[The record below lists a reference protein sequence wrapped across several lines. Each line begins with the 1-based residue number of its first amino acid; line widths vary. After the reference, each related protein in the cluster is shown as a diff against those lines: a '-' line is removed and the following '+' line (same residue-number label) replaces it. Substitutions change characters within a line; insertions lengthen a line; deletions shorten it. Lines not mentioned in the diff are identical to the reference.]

1 MNGINNM
8 PAHSTSAAGG
18 AVAGTPFPERRMAS
32 LMQRALF
39 LAEANL
45 GATSPN
51 PSVGAVLAGAA
62 TGEIIASAVTA
73 PGGRPH
79 AEVLALRQAGERARG
94 SVLFTTLEPCSHFG
108 ATPPCA
114 HSVAEAGVATVV
126 YGSLDPDMRVAG
138 RGLAW
143 LESHGVTVLRSEFA
157 KQTDWLNLGHALRVT
172 ERRPFV
178 QIKLAVDA
186 DGRVPAGAGGQP
198 VWITGEAARAQAHL
212 LRARADAILVGRKTV
227 EADDPELT
235 CRLPGLEDRSP
246 VRVVLAPRCDIPAQA
261 RLFKRQKPPVW
272 IVCGDSSKCDGLTS
286 LPGVKI
292 FDVGAST
299 SGSLNL
305 RLVLMR
311 LAAEGITR
319 LLVEGGPTTARAFLD
334 AGLADEV
341 IIMRSETR
349 LDPGSSLP
357 AFAGRGLELVTSSNS
372 YILAA
377 CSKAGPD
384 TVHSYRS
391 TAHWQA

>member
-1 MNGINNM
+1 MKDT
-8 PAHSTSAAGG
+8 PAHSYSAAQG
-18 AVAGTPFPERRMAS
+18 AGAGMPFPAHRMAS
-32 LMQRALF
+32 LMRRALF
-39 LAEANL
+39 LAERNL

-51 PSVGAVLAGAA
+51 PSVGAVIADAA
-62 TGEIIASAVTA
+62 TGEIVASAVTA

-79 AEVLALRQAGERARG
+79 AEAQALSQAGERARG
-94 SVLFTTLEPCSHFG
+94 SMLFTTLEPCSHFG

-114 HSVAEAGVATVV
+114 HSVAEAGVAAVV

-143 LESHGVTVLRSEFA
+143 LESHGVQVLRGDFA
-157 KQTDWLNLGHALRVT
+157 KEADWLNLGHTLRVT

-186 DGRVPAGAGGQP
+186 NGRVPAGAGGQP
-198 VWITGEAARAQAHL
+198 VWVTGEAARAQAHL

-227 EADDPELT
+227 ETDDPELT

-246 VRVVLAPRCDIPAQA
+246 IRVVLAPRCGIPAQA
-261 RLFKRQKPPVW
+261 RLFQRQQPPVW
-272 IVCGDSSKCDGLTS
+272 IVCGDSSKCGGLTG
-286 LPGVKI
+286 LPGVKV

-299 SGSLNL
+299 SGSLSL
-305 RLVLMR
+305 HMVLMR

-341 IIMRSETR
+341 IIMQSEAR

-357 AFAGRGLELVTSSNS
+357 PLPAKLWS
-372 YILAA
+372 
-377 CSKAGPD
+377 
-384 TVHSYRS
+384 
-391 TAHWQA
+391 W